1 MNCPYCGEEME
12 AGTIQSN
19 GSTLLFAVREYAFL
33 KLARD
38 GDVQLAR
45 GFDSSVSADRCPAC
59 KKNMIDYS
67 TLGHE

>member
-1 MNCPYCGEEME
+1 MSHCGEEME

-19 GSTLLFAVREYAFL
+19 GSTLLFAVNEYVFL

-45 GFDSSVSADRCPAC
+45 GFDSSVSAERCPAC
-59 KKNMIDYS
+59 KKIIIDYS
-67 TLGHE
+67 MLGDK

>member
-59 KKNMIDYS
+59 KIIMID
-67 TLGHE
+67 

>member
-45 GFDSSVSADRCPAC
+45 GFDSSVPADRCPAC
-59 KKNMIDYS
+59 KKIIIDYS
-67 TLGHE
+67 MLGDK